1 MIFPDLY
8 KCKVAVIGLGY
19 VGLPLALEIAKRD
32 RCKFTGKNIERHV
45 IGFDCKLSRIE
56 ELQKH
61 IDKTGET
68 SFYDL
73 KNTKNL
79 VFSNNSLD
87 INSAEIFIVTVP
99 TPIDKNK
106 QPNLEFLIN
115 ASKLIGQTL
124 KTRNS
129 EITPIIIFES
139 TVFPGATEEICAPTI
154 QENSGLI
161 YKKDFLCAYSPERIN
176 PGDKTKR
183 INEIIKITSGCNV
196 KCADWVD
203 RFYKSI
209 VDAGTYS
216 AKSIKIAEAAKIIEN
231 IQRDINIA
239 LVNELSI
246 IFTNMNIDT
255 LDVLDAAATKWNFL
269 NFRPGLVGGHCIGV
283 DPYYLTWKTEQKGYK
298 PEMIL
303 SGRKVNEKMINFVL
317 RKIIIHM
324 EIKKRP
330 INGAKM
336 LILGCT
342 FKEDC
347 PDVRN
352 SKIIDL
358 ATSAKKK
365 GFDINIYDSIADVS
379 DLDEFI
385 KKEMIDS
392 LPENKIYDVLLI
404 AVAHK
409 HFKEISYK
417 KYLRILND
425 SGFIFDLKGILKE
438 RDKVLRP

>member
-1 MIFPDLY
+1 
-8 KCKVAVIGLGY
+8 
-19 VGLPLALEIAKRD
+19 
-32 RCKFTGKNIERHV
+32 
-45 IGFDCKLSRIE
+45 
-56 ELQKH
+56 
-61 IDKTGET
+61 
-68 SFYDL
+68 
-73 KNTKNL
+73 
-79 VFSNNSLD
+79 
-87 INSAEIFIVTVP
+87 
-99 TPIDKNK
+99 
-106 QPNLEFLIN
+106 
-115 ASKLIGQTL
+115 
-124 KTRNS
+124 
-129 EITPIIIFES
+129 
-139 TVFPGATEEICAPTI
+139 
-154 QENSGLI
+154 
-161 YKKDFLCAYSPERIN
+161 
-176 PGDKTKR
+176 
-183 INEIIKITSGCNV
+183 
-196 KCADWVD
+196 
-203 RFYKSI
+203 
-209 VDAGTYS
+209 
-216 AKSIKIAEAAKIIEN
+216 
-231 IQRDINIA
+231 
-239 LVNELSI
+239 
-246 IFTNMNIDT
+246 
-255 LDVLDAAATKWNFL
+255 
-269 NFRPGLVGGHCIGV
+269 
-283 DPYYLTWKTEQKGYK
+283 
-298 PEMIL
+298 
-303 SGRKVNEKMINFVL
+303 
-317 RKIIIHM
+317 M

-417 KYLRILND
+417 KYLGILND